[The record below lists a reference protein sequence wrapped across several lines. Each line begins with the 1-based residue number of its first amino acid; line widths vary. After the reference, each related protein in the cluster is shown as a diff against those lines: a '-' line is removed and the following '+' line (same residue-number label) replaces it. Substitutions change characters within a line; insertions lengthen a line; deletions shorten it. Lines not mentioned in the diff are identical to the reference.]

1 MSLYEKNL
9 ELLGRYA
16 PVAALFARGAVEEK
30 PIAAESDAEEWFAGL
45 DLEGTQVIYCFGLG
59 AGTYYRA
66 AKGWLRAA
74 PNRYFVFLENH
85 MPVID
90 HFLRTELATEVL
102 GDRRVRIAL
111 VGESAEGDELLQQ
124 TVDYFARLPCTVTA
138 LSSYAE
144 TRADFAVRLAETIY
158 TMAHTAE
165 VTAFH
170 SLDMNYSFYQL
181 FYPAVRALAGSFHG
195 SALFNRFKGIPAII
209 CGAGPSLDA
218 QLPLLGELED
228 RALIFAGG
236 SGFTALTRA
245 GVRPH
250 FGAGMSPAPDEV
262 ERFKAAK
269 GDDVPFFW
277 KFRLN
282 PEALDEIHGPKLY
295 QSQQRGTG
303 IISWVEEELGIPEA
317 KGIFEGPSIIYYL
330 TALVHELGCDPI
342 IYVGVDLALTGGKGY
357 SEQVGAEGTSDEQL
371 VGTRDIQGQE
381 TETYWKWLHER
392 KSLGKLVQ
400 AQAPTRYINCT
411 EGGLGIEGVPNRT
424 LQEVTDEHLKQS
436 RDLSGMVEIALS
448 SVPLNISE
456 EAVEQVLGILK
467 QSLERT
473 IALIDQMVDA
483 LQRLSDRVQL
493 HVDRI
498 VQLVGEGPTGF
509 AEAGRLPS
517 PWGDVEPWLADGR
530 VALLQLDL
538 EEEPAWHQIL
548 KPMVD
553 QRAVFHRR
561 LYDEFIAAAGKRE
574 AFRTQRRLNIEQE
587 HFLFLQKAA
596 RTNLSLI

>member
-1 MSLYEKNL
+1 MSVYEKNL

-16 PVAALFARGAVEEK
+16 PVAALFARGAIEEE
-30 PIAAESDAEEWFAGL
+30 PVTAESDGEEWFAGL
-45 DLEGTQVIYCFGLG
+45 DLEGVHVIYCFGLG

-66 AKGWLRAA
+66 AKKWLREG
-74 PNRYFVFLENH
+74 PNRYLVFLEDH
-85 MPVID
+85 MPVVD

-102 GDRRVRIAL
+102 SDRRVRIAL

-124 TVDYFARLPCTVTA
+124 TVEYFARLPCTVAA
-138 LSSYAE
+138 LSRYARE
-144 TRADFAVRLAETIY
+144 RAEFAVRLAETIY

-170 SLDMNYSFYQL
+170 SLDANYSFYQL
-181 FYPAVRALAGSFHG
+181 FYPMVHALAGSFHG
-195 SALFNRFKGIPAII
+195 SSLFGRFKGIPAII
-209 CGAGPSLDA
+209 SGAGPSLDA
-218 QLPLLGELED
+218 QLPLLKELED

-245 GVRPH
+245 GNRPH
-250 FGAGMSPAPDEV
+250 FGAGMAPSPDEV

-269 GDDVPFFW
+269 GGDIPFFW

-282 PEALDEIHGPKLY
+282 PEALDQIHGPKLY

-303 IISWVEEELGIPEA
+303 IISWVEEELGIPGA

-342 IYVGVDLALTGGKGY
+342 IYVGVDLALTGEKGY
-357 SEQVGAEGTSDEQL
+357 SEHVGVDGISDEQL
-371 VGTRDIQGQE
+371 VGTRDIHGKE
-381 TETYWKWLHER
+381 VETYWKWLHER
-392 KSLGKLVQ
+392 KSLSKLVQ
-400 AQAPTRYINCT
+400 GQAPTRYINCT

-424 LQEVTDEHLKQS
+424 LAEVAEEHLKES
-436 RDLSGMVEIALS
+436 RDLRGMVEGAVS
-448 SVPLNISE
+448 SVPLNITE
-456 EAVEQVLGILK
+456 EAIEEVLGTLK
-467 QSLERT
+467 QSLERS
-473 IALIDQMVDA
+473 IILIDQMVDA
-483 LQRLSDRVQL
+483 LQRLSDIVQR
-493 HVDRI
+493 HVDQI
-498 VQLVGEGPTGF
+498 VQLVGKGPSGF
-509 AEAGRLPS
+509 AEAGRLS
-517 PWGDVEPWLADGR
+517 LPWGDVAPWLADGQ
-530 VALLQLDL
+530 VALLQIELD
-538 EEEPAWHQIL
+538 EEVAWNQIL

-553 QRAVFHRR
+553 QRAVYHKR

-587 HFLFLQKAA
+587 HFLFLQKAV